1 MKKSLTK
8 LVMFSGF
15 ITVVIGIIVDSM
27 ITGLQAIAFSMLE
40 LSVVAAILAICFI
53 NAKNNVL
60 VNVGYCM
67 AGILGAC
74 GLSKFIIL
82 SSSELNIVTSI
93 GYIVMGVSAV
103 LYLFTIILDFFGFVI
118 KEGLSADNDGNI
130 VAVLNTY
137 KEMEKEKVIT
147 ADEFDILKAKALKCT
162 DGEKYSVEDLKKWK
176 KLFDQQIINE
186 EEFASIKNKIFKA

>member
-8 LVMFSGF
+8 LVMFAGF
-15 ITVVIGIIVDSM
+15 IIVVIGIIVDSM
-27 ITGLQAIAFSMLE
+27 IAELPATAFSVLE

-74 GLSKFIIL
+74 GLANVITL
-82 SSSELNIVTSI
+82 YSSELKIVTTV

-103 LYLFTIILDFFGFVI
+103 FYLFTTILDFFGFV
-118 KEGLSADNDGNI
+118 KKDRSADNDGNI
-130 VAVLNTY
+130 VAVLNMY
-137 KEMEKEKVIT
+137 KEMEKEQVIT
-147 ADEFDILKAKALKCT
+147 ADEFNDLKAKVLKCT

-186 EEFASIKNKIFKA
+186 EEFASVKSKIFKA

>member
-8 LVMFSGF
+8 LVMFAGF
-15 ITVVIGIIVDSM
+15 IIVVIGIIVDSM
-27 ITGLQAIAFSMLE
+27 ITELPAIAFSSLE

-60 VNVGYCM
+60 INVGYCM

-74 GLSKFIIL
+74 GLANFMTL
-82 SSSELNIVTSI
+82 SSSELNMVTSV
-93 GYIVMGVSAV
+93 GYMVMGVSAV
-103 LYLFTIILDFFGFVI
+103 FYLFTTILDFFGFV
-118 KEGLSADNDGNI
+118 KNGRSADNDGNI
-130 VAVLNTY
+130 VAVLNKY

-147 ADEFDILKAKALKCT
+147 ADEFDNLKAKALKCA
-162 DGEKYSVEDLKKWK
+162 DGEEYSVEDLKKWK

-186 EEFASIKNKIFKA
+186 EEFASVKSKIFKA